1 MILLN
6 LTASQQT
13 TVNKQQLTHVRGR
26 KKIVCHYLCVVL
38 KGVLDNED
46 LMEDFAL
53 MTFNILDFKLSLRF
67 ECCVLS
73 FG

>member
-13 TVNKQQLTHVRGR
+13 AVNKQQLTPVRGR
-26 KKIVCHYLCVVL
+26 KKIVCHCSCVVL
-38 KGVLDNED
+38 KGVLDNDD

-53 MTFNILDFKLSLRF
+53 MTFNILDFKLSPPF
-67 ECCVLS
+67 ECCILS